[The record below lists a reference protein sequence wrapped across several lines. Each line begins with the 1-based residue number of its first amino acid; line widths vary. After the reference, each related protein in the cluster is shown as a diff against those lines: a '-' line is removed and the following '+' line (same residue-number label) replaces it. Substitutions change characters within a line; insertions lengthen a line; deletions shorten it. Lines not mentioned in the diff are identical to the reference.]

1 MIGEAGLLL
10 ADALC
15 CDLLALGLSSLALL
29 RGDAR
34 RALVFAVSFK
44 TDLDRRSLC
53 LRARSYGCCLAPA
66 FACLL
71 LGSAS
76 CSSST
81 RPAAC
86 SQLPS
91 PAGSLLL
98 LLLNSLP
105 PPSAPEAV
113 LYPVAFRGDDI
124 ASFSIEFWSGEWI
137 GGDYGALCLSSLLSS
152 VKCAAPA
159 LWAYDTSIVAYNY

>member
-10 ADALC
+10 AYALC
-15 CDLLALGLSSLALL
+15 CDLLALSLSSLALL

-34 RALVFAVSFK
+34 RALVFAVSFRA
-44 TDLDRRSLC
+44 DLDRRSLC
-53 LRARSYGCCLAPA
+53 LRARSYACYLAPPST
-66 FACLL
+66 CLL
-71 LGSAS
+71 LGSAP
-76 CSSST
+76 CSSIA

-91 PAGSLLL
+91 PAAPSL

-105 PPSAPEAV
+105 SLPAPEAV

-124 ASFSIEFWSGEWI
+124 ASFNIEFWSGEWI
-137 GGDYGALCLSSLLSS
+137 GGDCGAFCLSPLLSS

-159 LWAYDTSIVAYNY
+159 LLAYDTSIGT